1 MCEGHSIVEKDLIPQ
16 TAMVEMWELMT
27 VEQKKKVAVIRM
39 DKAIKWMELK
49 ISDME
54 KMTALKKEVIDDMR
68 KTQEML
74 KQ

>member
-1 MCEGHSIVEKDLIPQ
+1 MN
-16 TAMVEMWELMT
+16 
-27 VEQKKKVAVIRM
+27 
-39 DKAIKWMELK
+39 KAIKWMELK

-68 KTQEML
+68 KTQKMR

>member
-1 MCEGHSIVEKDLIPQ
+1 MHDLAGKGPIMQ
-16 TAMVEMWELMT
+16 TVMTQTWELLT
-27 VEQKKKVAVIRM
+27 EEHKKKVAVMRM

-54 KMTALKKEVIDDMR
+54 KMIELKKIVIADIR

>member
-1 MCEGHSIVEKDLIPQ
+1 MCEEHSMVGKGPIMQ
-16 TAMVEMWELMT
+16 TAMTEMWELLT
-27 VEQKKKVAVIRM
+27 VEQKKKVAVMRM
-39 DKAIKWMELK
+39 DKAIKFLEMK

-68 KTQEML
+68 KTQKMR

>member
-1 MCEGHSIVEKDLIPQ
+1 MCEEHSMVRKGSIMQI
-16 TAMVEMWELMT
+16 AMVEMWELLT
-27 VEQKKKVAVIRM
+27 VEHKKKVAVIRM
-39 DKAIKWMELK
+39 DKAIKQMELK

-54 KMTALKKEVIDDMR
+54 KMIELKKIVIADIR

>member
-1 MCEGHSIVEKDLIPQ
+1 
-16 TAMVEMWELMT
+16 
-27 VEQKKKVAVIRM
+27 M

-49 ISDME
+49 IRDME

-68 KTQEML
+68 KTQEIL